1 MAKNLNDNVRKTY
14 KDYKKEY
21 VELEVKKER
30 LINEIRQRLL
40 NVATANPDAIVT
52 EMEDTEIRAKS
63 IANASYIKGIEIPT
77 CILYIQ
83 KIEEWLA
90 KQNPI
95 QQKEIEFDS

>member
-1 MAKNLNDNVRKTY
+1 
-14 KDYKKEY
+14 
-21 VELEVKKER
+21 
-30 LINEIRQRLL
+30 
-40 NVATANPDAIVT
+40 
-52 EMEDTEIRAKS
+52 MEDTEIRAKS

>member
-52 EMEDTEIRAKS
+52 
-63 IANASYIKGIEIPT
+63 
-77 CILYIQ
+77 
-83 KIEEWLA
+83 
-90 KQNPI
+90 
-95 QQKEIEFDS
+95 